1 MVEDILSDS
10 SMERMDRIDRL
21 ESILAAATQHALTPT
36 SAPSP
41 QGTNLNHVLLGTGL
55 NIPSN
60 KGKTGGGL
68 REDKI

>member
-36 SAPSP
+36 SGKQFIFLS
-41 QGTNLNHVLLGTGL
+41 LKKYF
-55 NIPSN
+55 SN
-60 KGKTGGGL
+60 AYIFKL
-68 REDKI
+68 SVVIILKIK

>member
-36 SAPSP
+36 SGKQFFFLIAKK
-41 QGTNLNHVLLGTGL
+41 
-55 NIPSN
+55 NILVMPIFSN
-60 KGKTGGGL
+60 
-68 REDKI
+68 